1 VSKHRCGTDR
11 LSRRRVRFRR
21 PSIRSRFAWSFLLAA
36 VVVSGCVGDTD
47 GGGPEQGSRDVES
60 SPPADRELLARVS
73 AVVRAWP
80 TLPGRD
86 DAFAYADLRRARD
99 QLGLPRNSDILGGGR
114 RRLLLSLALRPLFR
128 FLTAVVGEPS
138 LGPLGHVLDT
148 RRIDVAVG
156 TSFAFSGPGSEE
168 VWPWDVAVLRIRQPF
183 REIADRLRREGYE
196 DTRDGLLV
204 TDRPPPRQLSLYPHK
219 VPFPAAGDA
228 GGGVVVFG
236 GSRSAVRA
244 ALQGA
249 GAELTPTVALLGQLP
264 GVGRVATGAAG
275 WGPSASAPCVV
286 AIGLGEDAAPREG
299 QIVVLVDGKAEA
311 RRLLWGGSTYF
322 AMSANAEVV
331 FGPATAAG
339 NRASVRFRSTDAFNP
354 TRLGVENVGAPYECP
369 QRPGA
374 ESAG

>member
-1 VSKHRCGTDR
+1 MSEIQLRNQAPAPCALTA
-11 LSRRRVRFRR
+11 
-21 PSIRSRFAWSFLLAA
+21 IRQRALAPA
-36 VVVSGCVGDTD
+36 VVTLILMLTIAGCV
-47 GGGPEQGSRDVES
+47 E
-60 SPPADRELLARVS
+60 ADRGDRGVKDAIAADGELLARVS

-86 DAFAYADLRRARD
+86 DAFAYADLRRARN
-99 QLGLPRNSDILGGGR
+99 QLGLPRNSDIAGGGQR
-114 RRLLLSLALRPLFR
+114 RRLLLSFALRPLFR

-138 LGPLGHVLDT
+138 LGPLGDLLDT
-148 RRIDVAVG
+148 RRLDAAVG

-168 VWPWDVAVLRIRQPF
+168 VWPWDVLVLRTRQPF
-183 REIADRLRREGYE
+183 REIADRLRAEGYE

-204 TDRPPPRQLSLYPHK
+204 TNRPPPRQLSLYPHK

-264 GVGRVATGAAG
+264 GVGRVATGASG

-311 RRLLWGGSTYF
+311 RRLLWGNSTYF

-331 FGPATAAG
+331 FGQATAKG

-354 TRLGVENVGAPYECP
+354 TRLGVENVAAPYECP
-369 QRPGA
+369 
-374 ESAG
+374 